1 MSKMAPEESRAMF
14 ATLRQQLVYE
24 LWKAGVPLMAG
35 SDSPE
40 YFIVQGFALHDE
52 LRTMVE
58 AGLTPFAALQTATVN
73 PARYMAILDR
83 TATVEEGKEADMIL
97 LNSNPLEDINNT
109 RSIYHIFNGETWYD
123 EAGVKDLLDD
133 AKALGR

>member
-14 ATLRQQLVYE
+14 TTLRQQLVYE